1 MDLEIL
7 GGVYKIPLTLM
18 GSSNTSIKDAANKLK
33 KEITDLQTE
42 IKNIENSKSDLKSVR
57 EELNQ
62 KRRDLEAAKEQY
74 ENLIQRQTRGPLA
87 KPEDFIPNKNPIT
100 DDQIE

>member
-33 KEITDLQTE
+33 KEITDL
-42 IKNIENSKSDLKSVR
+42 
-57 EELNQ
+57 
-62 KRRDLEAAKEQY
+62 
-74 ENLIQRQTRGPLA
+74 
-87 KPEDFIPNKNPIT
+87 
-100 DDQIE
+100 